1 MLKISKATKY
11 DVLVCIL
18 STKYVEF
25 SSHFPIKKQ
34 QPSQK
39 SFYVTEIIYYNFYV
53 DSGHISGIK
62 SA

>member
-1 MLKISKATKY
+1 MLKILKATKY
-11 DVLVCIL
+11 DVLDCIL

-25 SSHFPIKKQ
+25 SFHFPIKKQ

-39 SFYVTEIIYYNFYV
+39 SFYVADIIYYNFYI
-53 DSGHISGIK
+53 DAGPIAGIK